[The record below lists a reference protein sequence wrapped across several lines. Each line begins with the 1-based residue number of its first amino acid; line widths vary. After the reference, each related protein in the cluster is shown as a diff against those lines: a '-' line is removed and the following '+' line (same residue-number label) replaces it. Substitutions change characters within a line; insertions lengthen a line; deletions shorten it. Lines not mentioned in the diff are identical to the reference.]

1 MLEADL
7 MTTSMLKYSVVKPI
21 ILSNGKSSLTIWKR
35 RERGMEGGRSPDLHR
50 VDTVFSVI
58 CLQTILNTV

>member
-21 ILSNGKSSLTIWKR
+21 ILSYGKASLTILEK
-35 RERGMEGGRSPDLHR
+35 E
-50 VDTVFSVI
+50 I
-58 CLQTILNTV
+58 